1 MLRLYQTTKSNL
13 RPSANKQLIL
23 GPEWPRRWGVLL
35 GLLINWSLTPKIL
48 KIQSNT
54 CFPISWFA
62 QPQKSHRRS
71 PTIIPDNWLVVVSHT
86 KGTYTSREL
95 FQEAIWIK
103 IQWSCPNF
111 LTFRTSRPR
120 LSRSDHSS
128 SLKGRSTKIT
138 RELWTIIVTNKNNS
152 KVGSIEGRRSKT
164 NWWIFLSTSRKE
176 IFKRNLRTFRTR
188 SNSWT
193 RRKRSGLSNWT
204 SSKVVSRTKIWR
216 VWRNRGKNWRGKIKK

>member
-1 MLRLYQTTKSNL
+1 MICSTSEIAQKIAYNHTR
-13 RPSANKQLIL
+13 QL
-23 GPEWPRRWGVLL
+23 V
-35 GLLINWSLTPKIL
+35 
-48 KIQSNT
+48 
-54 CFPISWFA
+54 
-62 QPQKSHRRS
+62 
-71 PTIIPDNWLVVVSHT
+71 VVVSHT
-86 KGTYTSREL
+86 KATYTSRAL

-216 VWRNRGKNWRGKIKK
+216 VWRNRGKNWRENKKIVTKINDTKKKISHLEVQIEELITIKHIGVTEK